1 MGELLAEEVVLNL
14 LYLLLHI
21 LSTPR
26 HATVTLTHPQW
37 QDILVDLDLEQVVH
51 LVPNH
56 SQHRHLPTCPLTN
69 KEITLVSSFSN
80 VSKIHTLTTLP
91 RSLECC
97 WRWTLLNS

>member
-1 MGELLAEEVVLNL
+1 MGLNL

-80 VSKIHTLTTLP
+80 VSKIHTLTPAKITGML
-91 RSLECC
+91 LEMDI
-97 WRWTLLNS
+97 TEQLNLL